1 LKFPIGSLFNHTNGF
16 TIFHVARYSS
26 STLSVQRRIFNA
38 TPNNWLSGFYAR
50 KLGIYYF
57 DGFKNSGDV
66 TGTFGIETPTSW
78 WLGVAT
84 SETEIRINKNDL
96 PSASAGTMPGQL
108 EINYTMVSDLSEWE
122 VAEFIYFNR
131 ILDIAEIET
140 VENYLYTKYFTD
152 S

>member
-1 LKFPIGSLFNHTNGF
+1 
-16 TIFHVARYSS
+16 
-26 STLSVQRRIFNA
+26 
-38 TPNNWLSGFYAR
+38 
-50 KLGIYYF
+50 
-57 DGFKNSGDV
+57 
-66 TGTFGIETPTSW
+66 
-78 WLGVAT
+78 
-84 SETEIRINKNDL
+84 
-96 PSASAGTMPGQL
+96 MPGQL